1 MERSLLKEVSKV
13 TLKARLNS
21 NKVKPMLFP
30 NFFGLQKVDSLK
42 WETLIGE
49 RGVPVMAD
57 VISFDSSAPE
67 KGRQVVGKQSGDIPK
82 LALKRG
88 MNESDW
94 NFYNRLKNEAKGD
107 SDKLAL
113 IDLVFKD
120 TDFVYNGVRAR
131 MEHLALQAL
140 STGSLSLD
148 KNNNNGLVTETVV
161 SFGVPD
167 GNKVGVSA
175 SWADP
180 ATAKPIDNI
189 EAQVLAASAEGI
201 TLQFVVMRQ
210 AQFIQLRN
218 AADTAAKI
226 KGWINSSG
234 KVVSTLALINEYM
247 AANMLPRIVVVNP
260 SVTFE
265 GEDHARTIIN
275 PWADNRVVLLPEL
288 TVGNIQHAP
297 IAEENS
303 PEVSKIA
310 TQAKQDFVL
319 VSKWATLD
327 PFKEWT
333 KAEAN
338 AFPVL
343 NDPSTLFYIR
353 TDNATWA

>member
-1 MERSLLKEVSKV
+1 MERSLLKEVSKA

-21 NKVKPMLFP
+21 SKVKPMLFP
-30 NFFGLQKVDSLK
+30 NFFGMQKVDSLK

-57 VISFDSSAPE
+57 VISYDSSAPE
-67 KGRQVVGKQSGDIPK
+67 KSRQVIGKQSGDIPK
-82 LALKRG
+82 TAIKRS

-94 NFYNRLKNEAKGD
+94 NFYKRLQSEANSD
-107 SDKLAL
+107 SDKLDL
-113 IDLVFKD
+113 INLVFKD

-140 STGSLSLD
+140 STGALTLSKD
-148 KNNNNGLVTETVV
+148 NNNGMVTETAV
-161 SFGVPD
+161 SFGVPEE
-167 GNKVGVSA
+167 NKVGVTVN
-175 SWADP
+175 WDTP

-189 EAQVLAASAEGI
+189 EDRVLAASAQGV
-201 TLQFVVMRQ
+201 TLQYVIMRQ

-218 AADTAAKI
+218 AADTQGKL
-226 KGWINSSG
+226 KSWLNSTG
-234 KVVSTLALINEYM
+234 KALGTLAQINEYM
-247 AANMLPRIVVVNP
+247 AANMLPKIVVVNP

-275 PWADNRVVLLPEL
+275 PWADGRVVLVPEL
-288 TVGNIQHAP
+288 NVGNIQHGP

-303 PEVSKIA
+303 PEVAKIA

-343 NDPSTLFYIR
+343 NDPTTLYYIR

>member
-1 MERSLLKEVSKV
+1 MERSLLKEVSVK
-13 TLKARLNS
+13 TLQARLNS

-49 RGVPVMAD
+49 KGVPVMAD

-67 KGRQVVGKQSGDIPK
+67 KTRQVIGKMAGDIPK
-82 LALKRG
+82 MAIKRS

-94 NFYNRLKNEAKGD
+94 NFYNRLRTEAKGEA
-107 SDKLAL
+107 DKLAL

-140 STGSLSLD
+140 STGALSLD
-148 KNNNNGLVTETVV
+148 KNNNAGLVTETSV

-167 GNKVGVSA
+167 ANKVGTSV
-175 SWADP
+175 SWATI
-180 ATAKPIDNI
+180 ATSKPIDDI
-189 EAQVLAASAEGI
+189 EAQVLAAEAQGI
-201 TLQFVVMRQ
+201 SIQYVVMRN

-218 AADTAAKI
+218 STDTQNKL
-226 KGWINSSG
+226 KGWLNNTG
-234 KVVSTLALINEYM
+234 KIVSTLALINEFM
-247 AANMLPRIVVVNP
+247 AANMLPKIVVVNP

-265 GEDHARTIIN
+265 SEDHARTIIN
-275 PWADNRVVLLPEL
+275 PWAENRVVLLPEL
-288 TVGNIQHAP
+288 SVGNIQHGP

-303 PEVSKIA
+303 SEISKIA
-310 TQAKQDFVL
+310 TLVKQDFAL

-343 NDPSTLFYIR
+343 NDPTTLFYIR